1 MNYRLLPLLFILLLS
16 NNLVSQTPG
25 YWHLSDKDGLPSNTI
40 YHIIEDKNGYICLG
54 TSAGLTRFNGFKCQ
68 TIANPNSKSSDAS
81 DLCLDKQGNIWFSNF
96 NHELFKFNHKSQI
109 IEKIEGV
116 NHDNF
121 NAQGKF
127 DIDHL
132 DNIWFTNNKNIY
144 FYNSAEKNI
153 KTIAD
158 QISPP
163 YSFGLYGNN
172 ELIFGSVKF
181 YKASYSKYPEIEI
194 TELNTESN
202 KLEKP
207 ILLYDVKKQFILP
220 VYYNINNVPDGLK
233 ILDLNQFPSIKSVQ
247 NICLL
252 KDNSIWICTS
262 DGVVIFNENGEL
274 SNNKVL
280 LKGKNVSYAYLDSKN
295 NYWVATLNEGLFMIS
310 DFNINSFEFYNENHQ
325 LNGVS
330 CLTVFQDNLL
340 VGTQNGKII
349 KFNKNNEQVEYDLI
363 FDRSIYNISNID
375 NQMVL
380 INQKIFNSGFKPLNI
395 TYNLSAA
402 KDFIHF
408 NKYYILSN
416 NSGLRFLDKDNLF
429 KNKIESDNI
438 TLNIEIRDENNKIL
452 NNSVKLF
459 NRFII
464 EGRADKLFMDS
475 KQRIWINSSSGIYCL
490 ILNTN
495 TLIKYEFSYNKN
507 ALALDFAEDNKGLIY
522 LAIANEGIVILGE
535 NGLIKKYSTKDGLLN
550 SNARKIL
557 WKNNR
562 LWIATANG
570 LNSINTLENKVYD
583 IRIADGILSNDIQD
597 ICWFNNKIWIATFKG
612 LSSLK
617 DDFIPSNPSA
627 PSIFLLKTEV
637 NGNEYTNS
645 SNEFKYNQNNL
656 GFYFEGINYKSR
668 QLMFYKYRLKGLSN
682 NWISLSGNNNYILFQ
697 GLEPDDYNLE
707 IIAYNDKGIASEP
720 LQYSFKI
727 TKPIWLKTWFWLLVI
742 LLIIVFLFFYIRNLQ
757 FQKNKKI
764 QLENDL
770 RISQLT
776 SLKAQMNPHFMFNAL
791 NSIQDF
797 ILLNDKKSAN
807 MYLGKFSD
815 LMRLILDMSNQLHV
829 LLTHEFKALKLYL
842 ELESLRFEESFTYE
856 IVEDKNLDPSEWKI
870 PSMIIQ
876 PFVENAI
883 KHGLLHKRGER
894 KLWVYFDKKEDENT
908 LKVVI
913 KDNGI
918 GRKAAEQINLSKSN
932 RHQSFATGAT
942 ERRLTL
948 LNQNIANNIEI
959 TYQDILDSNQNPSGT
974 SVTINIPLIPN
985 NNLEK

>member
-1 MNYRLLPLLFILLLS
+1 LY
-16 NNLVSQTPG
+16 SQTPG

-40 YHIIEDKNGYICLG
+40 YHIIEDNNGYICLG

-68 TIANPNSKSSDAS
+68 TFANLNSKSSDAS

-96 NHELFKFNHKSQI
+96 NHELFKFNQQNQS

-116 NHDNF
+116 NHNNF

-132 DNIWFTNNKNIY
+132 NNIWFTNNKNIY
-144 FYNSAEKNI
+144 FYNSTDKTI

-172 ELIFGSVKF
+172 ELLFGSIKI
-181 YKASYSKYPEIEI
+181 YKALYTKYPEIEI
-194 TELNTESN
+194 TELTTETN

-233 ILDLNQFPSIKSVQ
+233 ILDLNLFPNIKSVQ

-252 KDNSIWICTS
+252 KDKSIWICTS
-262 DGVVIFNENGEL
+262 DGVVIFNEKGEL
-274 SNNKVL
+274 SNNNVL
-280 LKGKNVSYAYLDSKN
+280 LKGKNVSYAFLDSKN

-310 DFNINSFEFYNENHQ
+310 DFNIQSFEFYNDNHQ
-325 LNGVS
+325 LNGIS
-330 CLTVFQDNLL
+330 CLTVFQNNLL

-349 KFNKNNEQVEYDLI
+349 QFNQNNEYREFDLS
-363 FDRSIYNISNID
+363 FNRSIYNISNID
-375 NQMVL
+375 NQSVL
-380 INQKIFNSGFKPLNI
+380 INQMIFNSKFKPLNI

-402 KDFIHF
+402 KDFIQLD
-408 NKYYILSN
+408 NYYIVSN
-416 NSGLRFLDKDNLF
+416 NSGLRILDKNNLF
-429 KNKIESDNI
+429 NNKIENDNV
-438 TLNIEIRDENNKIL
+438 TLNIEIRDENNKIIS
-452 NNSVKLF
+452 NSVKLF
-459 NRFII
+459 NRVII
-464 EGRADKLFMDS
+464 EGRADKLYMDS
-475 KQRIWINSSSGIYCL
+475 KKRIWINSSSGIYCL
-490 ILNTN
+490 MLKNN
-495 TLIKYEFSYNKN
+495 TLVKYEFSYNKN
-507 ALALDFAEDNKGLIY
+507 ALALDFTEDNKGLIY
-522 LAIANEGIVILGE
+522 LAIANEGIVIISE
-535 NGLIKKYSTKDGLLN
+535 NGIIKKYTMKDGLLN

-570 LNSINTLENKVYD
+570 LNSINTLDNKVYD
-583 IRIADGILSNDIQD
+583 IRIADGIMSNDIQD
-597 ICWFNNKIWIATFKG
+597 ICWYNNKIWIATFKG
-612 LSSLK
+612 LSSIN
-617 DDFIPSNPSA
+617 DNFIPSNPFP
-627 PSIFLLKTEV
+627 PSISLLKTEV
-637 NGNEYTNS
+637 NGIAFS
-645 SNEFKYNQNNL
+645 SLTNEFKYNQNNL

-668 QLMFYKYRLKGLSN
+668 QLMFYKYRLIGLSD

-697 GLEPDDYNLE
+697 GLEPDNYKLE
-707 IIAYNDKGIASEP
+707 IIAYNDKGLASKP
-720 LQYSFKI
+720 LEYSFKI
-727 TKPIWLKTWFWLLVI
+727 TKPIWLKSWFWIAVLIGVL
-742 LLIIVFLFFYIRNLQ
+742 LLIALYIRNLQ
-757 FQKNKKI
+757 IQNNKKI

-829 LLTHEFKALKLYL
+829 LLSHEFKALKLYL
-842 ELESLRFEESFTYE
+842 ELESLRFEDSFSYE
-856 IVEDKNLDPSEWKI
+856 IIDDKNLDPSEWKI

-894 KLWVYFDKKEDENT
+894 KLWVYFDKKENENT
-908 LKVVI
+908 IKVVI

-942 ERRLTL
+942 ERRLNL
-948 LNQNIANNIEI
+948 LNQNIDNNIEI
-959 TYQDILDSNQNPSGT
+959 TYEDMLDTNQIVSGT

-985 NNLEK
+985 TNTEK